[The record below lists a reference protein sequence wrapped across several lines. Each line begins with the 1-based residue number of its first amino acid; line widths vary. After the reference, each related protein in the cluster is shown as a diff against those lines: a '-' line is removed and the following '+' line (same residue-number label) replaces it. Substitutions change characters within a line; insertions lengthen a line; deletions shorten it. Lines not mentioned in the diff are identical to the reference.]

1 MLISL
6 VRDSV
11 LQCFCHSCKAP
22 IGLVAAQRRG
32 MAPMKKPSGKGKPRT
47 KQPKK
52 VKFIT
57 TEIRCQEKSKGG
69 LCYEVILAEPT
80 VPKRAPSPPQPSP
93 TQQSAIEDK
102 LRAAEERRLSLE
114 AHKLAALAAKLSKIE
129 EVSRKK
135 DLLSVAF
142 ITATRESLD
151 AKMNNTEEKRE
162 AHIAELKGKLKEH
175 LESVEKT
182 RLSLEQQTE
191 EVRSAVEEKLK
202 TAAAQRDENIKKML
216 DRLKEHEEQV
226 ARVRSGMTERVQQLE
241 TQIQGKLDQ
250 ARERRETI
258 EREQKEKLRNHNTVK
273 IAKAAKMREMA
284 DVCAMKE
291 LEAKKREFDMR
302 VTTAELNRQREI
314 QRRVQAIRQ
323 HERRAEIVR
332 QNKAAL
338 ASQEIKSE
346 EQTALPVENE
356 TASSG

>member
-1 MLISL
+1 MLIGL

-22 IGLVAAQRRG
+22 MGIVAGQRRG
-32 MAPMKKPSGKGKPRT
+32 NAPLKKPSGKGKPRT

-80 VPKRAPSPPQPSP
+80 VPKRAPSPPQTPP
-93 TQQSAIEDK
+93 TQQVAIEDK

-129 EVSRKK
+129 DASRKK
-135 DLLSVAF
+135 DELSAAFVA
-142 ITATRESLD
+142 ATRESLD
-151 AKMNNTEEKRE
+151 AKMNHTEEKRE
-162 AHIAELKGKLKEH
+162 AHIAELKSKLKEH

-191 EVRSAVEEKLK
+191 EVRCAVEEKLK
-202 TAAAQRDENIKKML
+202 SAAAQRDENMKRML

-226 ARVRSGMTERVQQLE
+226 ARVRQGMSERVQQLE
-241 TQIQGKLDQ
+241 SQIQGKLDQ
-250 ARERRETI
+250 ARERREAI
-258 EREQKEKLRNHNTVK
+258 EREQKEKLRNYNTVR
-273 IAKAAKMREMA
+273 IAKVRQMADEYAMRELL
-284 DVCAMKE
+284 V
-291 LEAKKREFDMR
+291 KKFEFDKR
-302 VTTAELNRQREI
+302 VSTAEQNRQREI

-323 HERRAEIVR
+323 HERRAEMVR

-338 ASQEIKSE
+338 AGWVMTEDQN
-346 EQTALPVENE
+346 ALPVENE

>member
-1 MLISL
+1 MLIGL

-22 IGLVAAQRRG
+22 LGVVAGPRRNN
-32 MAPMKKPSGKGKPRT
+32 APFKKPNGKGKPRT

-80 VPKRAPSPPQPSP
+80 VPKRAPSPPQTTP
-93 TQQSAIEDK
+93 TQQTAIEDK

-114 AHKLAALAAKLSKIE
+114 AHKLAALASKLSKIE
-129 EVSRKK
+129 EASRKK
-135 DLLSVAF
+135 DELSAAF
-142 ITATRESLD
+142 IAATRESLD

-162 AHIAELKGKLKEH
+162 AHIAELKNKLKEH

-191 EVRSAVEEKLK
+191 EVRCAVEEKLK
-202 TAAAQRDENIKKML
+202 TAAAQRDENIKRML

-226 ARVRSGMTERVQQLE
+226 ARVRQGMSERVQQLE
-241 TQIQGKLDQ
+241 SQIQGKLEQ

-273 IAKAAKMREMA
+273 IEKIRETAAREIL
-284 DVCAMKE
+284 V
-291 LEAKKREFDMR
+291 KKFEFDKR
-302 VTTAELNRQREI
+302 VSTAELNRQREI
-314 QRRVQAIRQ
+314 QRRVQAIRHH

-338 ASQEIKSE
+338 DRQDGILADALQP
-346 EQTALPVENE
+346 AVLPVENE